1 MNLDPAKTIPG
12 AVDVHVHLRDPA
24 GLADAAAAGIDA
36 LRDAGTKNGSG
47 LLAASPGGP
56 QVISAGWALARRG
69 GYGAFFGAAIESRE
83 EIKAE
88 IGKLRSAGAGI
99 IKVMASGMVSLKD
112 PGAVTPG
119 GFGPEELG
127 FIVDESARLGLS
139 VMAHANGEAAIRA
152 AASAGVRSIEHG
164 FFMTEQA
171 LAQLKARN
179 VWWVPTVGALVRAA
193 EASDVSPA
201 AREFTA
207 ATVKAHL
214 AMMRKAFAMGV
225 PLALGTDCTLPDPR
239 YRDAY
244 EAELAF
250 FRQAAIPE
258 ADVRWIASEGGAKLL
273 GTSS

>member
-24 GLADAAAAGIDA
+24 GLADAAAAGIAA
-36 LRDAGTKNGSG
+36 LRDGGTKNGSG

-56 QVISAGWALARRG
+56 QVISAGWALARKG

-112 PGAVTPG
+112 PGIITPG
-119 GFGPEELG
+119 GFGPDDLR
-127 FIVDESARLGLS
+127 FIVDESARLGLP
-139 VMAHANGEAAIRA
+139 VMAHANGGAAIQA

-171 LAQLKARN
+171 LASMKAHN

-193 EASDVSPA
+193 EGPGVLP
-201 AREFTA
+201 
-207 ATVKAHL
+207 TVKEFVEETVGQHL
-214 AMMRKAFAMGV
+214 AMVHKAFTMGV
-225 PLALGTDCTLPDPR
+225 RLAIGTDCTLPDPH

-244 EAELAF
+244 EAELAY
-250 FRQAAIPE
+250 FRDAGIPGDE
-258 ADVRWIASEGGAKLL
+258 VSRLATESGAKLL
-273 GTSS
+273 GI